1 MTFSINDGIIYINEW
16 RDKMFG
22 VIVGAIII
30 WCIGDMLESIG
41 KKKW

>member
-1 MTFSINDGIIYINEW
+1 MTFSINDGIIYTNEW